1 VAFVARAIVWALAA
15 AGLLAGG
22 LAALGWGL
30 IAILGPGY
38 AKLGDMQQI
47 AFQSL
52 YSAIL
57 TQALFPQAASALVG
71 WLGLTALVP
80 ALDARWQR
88 LVPGLV
94 VVAGLCFPIAARG
107 FTIWQPAGARDVLST
122 FLLLSGSVALALLL
136 PRLLPRLGPG
146 VFWPKKPSDS

>member
-1 VAFVARAIVWALAA
+1 MAFVARAIAWAAAA

-22 LAALGWGL
+22 LLAVGWVL
-30 IAILGPGY
+30 IAITGPGY

-57 TQALFPQAASALVG
+57 LQALLPQAASAFVG
-71 WLGLTALVP
+71 WLGVTALVP
-80 ALDARWQR
+80 ALDAGWKR
-88 LVPGLV
+88 LAPG
-94 VVAGLCFPIAARG
+94 VAIVAALCFPIAARR
-107 FTIWQPAGARDVLST
+107 FAIWQPTSTQDVVST

-136 PRLLPRLGPG
+136 PRLLPKLGPG
-146 VFWPKKPSDS
+146 VFWSKIPSDS

>member
-1 VAFVARAIVWALAA
+1 VAFLARAIVWFLVA

-22 LAALGWGL
+22 LAALGW
-30 IAILGPGY
+30 AIISFQGPGY
-38 AKLGDMQQI
+38 AKLGDMQRI

-57 TQALFPQAASALVG
+57 LQALLPQAASAFVG

-80 ALDARWQR
+80 ALDAGWKR
-88 LVPGLV
+88 LVPGLL

-107 FTIWQPAGARDVLST
+107 FVIWQPSGARDVIST
-122 FLLLSGSVALALLL
+122 FALLTGSVGLALLL
-136 PRLLPRLGPG
+136 PRLLPMLGPG
-146 VFWPKKPSDS
+146 VFWPKIPSDS

>member
-22 LAALGWGL
+22 LFVLGWSL
-30 IAILGPGY
+30 IAIQGPGY
-38 AKLGDMQQI
+38 SKLGDMQQI

-57 TQALFPQAASALVG
+57 LQALLPQAGSAFVG

-80 ALDARWQR
+80 ALDAGWKR
-88 LVPGLV
+88 LVPGLL

-107 FTIWQPAGARDVLST
+107 FVIWQPATTRDVVST
-122 FLLLSGSVALALLL
+122 FALLTGSVGLALLL
-136 PRLLPRLGPG
+136 PRLLPSLGPG
-146 VFWPKKPSDS
+146 VFWSKIPSDS

>member
-22 LAALGWGL
+22 LAALGWVL
-30 IAILGPGY
+30 IAVLGPGY
-38 AKLGDMQQI
+38 SRLGDMQQI
-47 AFQSL
+47 AFRSL

-57 TQALFPQAASALVG
+57 LQALLPQAASAFVG

-80 ALDARWQR
+80 ALDAGWKR
-88 LVPGLV
+88 LVPGVLV
-94 VVAGLCFPIAARG
+94 VASLCFPIAARG
-107 FTIWQPAGARDVLST
+107 FTIWQPTGARDVVST

-136 PRLLPRLGPG
+136 PRLLPELGPG
-146 VFWPKKPSDS
+146 VFWSKIPSNS

>member
-1 VAFVARAIVWALAA
+1 MVFVARAIAWAAAA

-22 LAALGWGL
+22 LLAVGWVL
-30 IAILGPGY
+30 IAITGPGY

-57 TQALFPQAASALVG
+57 LQALLPQAGSAFVG
-71 WLGLTALVP
+71 WLGVTALVP
-80 ALDARWQR
+80 AL
-88 LVPGLV
+88 G
-94 VVAGLCFPIAARG
+94 FPIAARR
-107 FTIWQPAGARDVLST
+107 FAIWQPTSTQDVVST

-136 PRLLPRLGPG
+136 PRLLPKLGPG
-146 VFWPKKPSDS
+146 VFWAKIPSDS